1 MKTNI
6 RMKEILAAR
15 ATIRARQYDADF
27 ARKYKPGDLPAAFE
41 AIRRADAN
49 LDRIAEPLSA
59 AIREAEGRATER
71 CLTARAVVL
80 AIESITENL
89 KIPASRMRGIKAT
102 VCPAAQ
108 DFPRA
113 YKYTPKATTFCIEYK
128 STGWV
133 VTDISRTACP
143 RASQEYYIELTED
156 AKAAIIDR
164 IIRNR

>member
-15 ATIRARQYDADF
+15 ATIRARQYDADY
-27 ARKYKPGDLPAAFE
+27 AKKYKPGDLPAAFE

-59 AIREAEGRATER
+59 AIRKAEGRATAR
-71 CLTARAVVL
+71 RLTARDVVDAL
-80 AIESITENL
+80 ESITETLN
-89 KIPASRMRGIKAT
+89 IPAKHMRGIKAT

-113 YKYTPKATTFCIEYK
+113 YKYTPDATTFCAEYK

-133 VTDISRTACP
+133 VTDISRAACP
-143 RASQEYYIELTED
+143 RASQEYFIELTED
-156 AKAAIIDR
+156 AKAAILDR
-164 IIRNR
+164 ISRNR

>member
-6 RMKEILAAR
+6 RMKEILAAH
-15 ATIRARQYDADF
+15 AAIRSRQYDADF
-27 ARKYKPGDLPAAFE
+27 ARKYKPDDLPAAFE

-113 YKYTPKATTFCIEYK
+113 YKYTPEATTFCAEYK
-128 STGWV
+128 SAGWV
-133 VTDISRTACP
+133 ITDIARTACP

-156 AKAAIIDR
+156 AKAAILDR
-164 IIRNR
+164 ISRNR

>member
-6 RMKEILAAR
+6 KMNDAMKAR
-15 ATIRARQYDADF
+15 AAVRTLQFDVDF
-27 ARKYKPGDLPAAFE
+27 ALKYAPDRFGEATAKVRAAE
-41 AIRRADAN
+41 DN
-49 LDRIAEPLSA
+49 LARIAEPLSA

-128 STGWV
+128 SAGWV